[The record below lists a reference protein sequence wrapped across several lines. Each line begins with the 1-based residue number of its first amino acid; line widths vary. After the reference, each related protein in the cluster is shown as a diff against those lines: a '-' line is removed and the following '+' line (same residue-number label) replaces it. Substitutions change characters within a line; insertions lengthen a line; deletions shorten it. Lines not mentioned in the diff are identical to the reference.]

1 MVDVLAT
8 AEAAPH
14 HVYDLWVNPVD
25 EAVYVY
31 VPAGEFTMG
40 AGDGESDEQPVH
52 RVHLDD
58 FWIMR
63 TEVTNAQYDRCVRAG
78 VCTAPSNS
86 VWRDVRFADHPVTD
100 VSWDQASVYAQW
112 VGGSLPTEA
121 QWEKAARGTDLRAY
135 PWGDQEPTVS
145 LLNFEGSGIGG
156 TSAVGSYP
164 IGASPYGALDMAGN
178 VWEWV
183 ADWYDGSY
191 YSVSPVENP
200 KGPATGE
207 RRVLRGGSWYNN
219 DFDVRSAN
227 RLNFDPDRWNLV
239 IGFRCV
245 RSQ

>member
-1 MVDVLAT
+1 
-8 AEAAPH
+8 
-14 HVYDLWVNPVD
+14 
-25 EAVYVY
+25 
-31 VPAGEFTMG
+31 
-40 AGDGESDEQPVH
+40 
-52 RVHLDD
+52 
-58 FWIMR
+58 MR

-200 KGPATGE
+200 QGPATGSY
-207 RRVLRGGSWYNN
+207 RVLRGGSWYG
-219 DFDVRSAN
+219 SASSCAPPSGTAATPASGTTTAGSGVSA
-227 RLNFDPDRWNLV
+227 RFDPGLLGSALL
-239 IGFRCV
+239 GFWKGG
-245 RSQ
+245 SAAMGAKPPLSAPAKPAEIF